1 MAEKPNREFGRRK
14 PVAIQSTVPVK
25 RSSHVALLLMGTF
38 AIGGGAYAL
47 MPGETCELG
56 RPGMAAP
63 SGPQANTECP
73 PRGSSSSGGRGSSGG
88 SLRSSFFGGDTS
100 SGHSSS
106 GTASDSGSGGVTR
119 GGFGGF
125 AHAFASHFSG
135 GG

>member
-1 MAEKPNREFGRRK
+1 MAEKPSREFGRRK

-25 RSSHVALLLMGTF
+25 RSNHVALLLMGTF

-47 MPGETCELG
+47 MPGENCEQS

-63 SGPQANTECP
+63 SGSQANAECP
-73 PRGSSSSGGRGSSGG
+73 PRGSSSSGGHGASGG
-88 SLRSSFFGGDTS
+88 SSRSSFFSGDTS
-100 SGHSSS
+100 PGHSSS
-106 GTASDSGSGGVTR
+106 GTASDSGSGSVTR

-125 AHAFASHFSG
+125 AHAFTSHFSG

>member
-1 MAEKPNREFGRRK
+1 MAEKPNLEFGRRK

-47 MPGETCELG
+47 MPGESC
-56 RPGMAAP
+56 RPGLAAP
-63 SGPQANTECP
+63 SGPQANAGCP

-100 SGHSSS
+100 PGHSSS

>member
-1 MAEKPNREFGRRK
+1 MAEKPNREFGRRR
-14 PVAIQSTVPVK
+14 PVVIQATVPVK
-25 RSSHVALLLMGTF
+25 RSNHVALLLMGTF

-47 MPGETCELG
+47 MPGENCEQS

-63 SGPQANTECP
+63 SGPQANAECP

-88 SLRSSFFGGDTS
+88 SSRSGFFSGDIS

-106 GTASDSGSGGVTR
+106 GTSSDSGSGGVTR

-125 AHAFASHFSG
+125 AHAFTSHFSG